1 MEANGKNIKK
11 EGFFRAFI
19 KSIKDFDKYED
30 FALESIGKTTVYLL
44 KLIAIFTVVIS
55 SLTTYRFSKAL
66 NKITAYYD
74 DNISQLSYE
83 DGVLEINNNQKV
95 EATVDDIYQNV
106 IIDTSELTNEQI
118 EKYKEEL
125 QNKNG
130 GFLLLRDKF
139 LYKNEMVQGITEKNY
154 KDLLEQNNIQT
165 LDKQSITNMIA
176 ESQTKIYIVTFVTT
190 FILTFS
196 AFFISVLLDALALGI
211 LGFII
216 ARGVKLKL
224 RYGAAF
230 SVAVHSLTLPIVL
243 NIIYAIIKEFTG
255 CTVKYFQ
262 TMYTAIACIYVVTSI
277 LIIRSDY
284 IKRQNELEKITSKGT
299 FILGLDDSF
308 PPMGFRNENN
318 EIVGFDIDVA
328 KEVCKRL
335 NVELVVQPISWTAKE
350 QELNSYNIDCIWNGM
365 SINNDRKEAM
375 CLSNPYLKNNM
386 TFVVKKDSNINSI
399 NDLKGKK
406 VGVQAGSTAEEILQG
421 AEISKD
427 LSQVVTYS
435 ENITAFMD
443 MEINQTD
450 AVFIDDVVANYY
462 ITSNNKDY
470 RVLSDVLEEEEYAIG
485 FRKNDTELCE
495 KVNDILAEMKKDGS
509 LGEISTKWFGKD
521 NTIIKSK

>member
-1 MEANGKNIKK
+1 MNKK
-11 EGFFRAFI
+11 I
-19 KSIKDFDKYED
+19 I
-30 FALESIGKTTVYLL
+30 
-44 KLIAIFTVVIS
+44 IAIIVIAIIIAGVFIEIKTQTKEKGD
-55 SLTTYRFSKAL
+55 SL
-66 NKITAYYD
+66 
-74 DNISQLSYE
+74 
-83 DGVLEINNNQKV
+83 QKV
-95 EATVDDIYQNV
+95 
-106 IIDTSELTNEQI
+106 L
-118 EKYKEEL
+118 
-125 QNKNG
+125 
-130 GFLLLRDKF
+130 
-139 LYKNEMVQGITEKNY
+139 
-154 KDLLEQNNIQT
+154 
-165 LDKQSITNMIA
+165 
-176 ESQTKIYIVTFVTT
+176 
-190 FILTFS
+190 
-196 AFFISVLLDALALGI
+196 
-211 LGFII
+211 
-216 ARGVKLKL
+216 
-224 RYGAAF
+224 
-230 SVAVHSLTLPIVL
+230 
-243 NIIYAIIKEFTG
+243 
-255 CTVKYFQ
+255 
-262 TMYTAIACIYVVTSI
+262 
-277 LIIRSDY
+277 
-284 IKRQNELEKITSKGT
+284 SKKT

-386 TFVVKKDSNINSI
+386 IFVVKKDSNINSI

>member
-139 LYKNEMVQGITEKNY
+139 LYKNEMVQGITERNY

-165 LDKQSITNMIA
+165 LDKQSITNMIV

-284 IKRQNELEKITSKGT
+284 IKRQNELEKIKSVQERVREELEQQRQKEE
-299 FILGLDDSF
+299 D
-308 PPMGFRNENN
+308 E
-318 EIVGFDIDVA
+318 EA
-328 KEVCKRL
+328 K
-335 NVELVVQPISWTAKE
+335 
-350 QELNSYNIDCIWNGM
+350 
-365 SINNDRKEAM
+365 RKEEKEKE
-375 CLSNPYLKNNM
+375 NQKKKEKKQ
-386 TFVVKKDSNINSI
+386 KKDKDEKDIPNIGSKPEGSN
-399 NDLKGKK
+399 
-406 VGVQAGSTAEEILQG
+406 V
-421 AEISKD
+421 
-427 LSQVVTYS
+427 
-435 ENITAFMD
+435 
-443 MEINQTD
+443 
-450 AVFIDDVVANYY
+450 
-462 ITSNNKDY
+462 
-470 RVLSDVLEEEEYAIG
+470 
-485 FRKNDTELCE
+485 
-495 KVNDILAEMKKDGS
+495 
-509 LGEISTKWFGKD
+509 
-521 NTIIKSK
+521 